1 MQAFTP
7 GTIVCSELLPSPI
20 GWFWNE
26 SPQHWWSIR
35 HELGC
40 LIIIPQNDKGASN
53 SQTDEELDVSMA
65 QLDMFLRNWGYF
77 ASNSSLGGLLG
88 MALDDRG
95 LMQLPSEPKERN
107 MYRLVIVCQEPCQEL
122 CQACASKTLTEI
134 LMHSPMH
141 SFIYSSKTTA
151 SHLWAK
157 LCVTVSEKN
166 LQYSKKH
173 NKTYKI

>member
-1 MQAFTP
+1 MQAFIP
-7 GTIVCSELLPSPI
+7 GSIVCSELLPSPI

-40 LIIIPQNDKGASN
+40 LIIIPQNDIGASN

-65 QLDMFLRNWGYF
+65 QPGMFLRNWGCF

-95 LMQLPSEPKERN
+95 LIQLPSEARG
-107 MYRLVIVCQEPCQEL
+107 
-122 CQACASKTLTEI
+122 
-134 LMHSPMH
+134 
-141 SFIYSSKTTA
+141 
-151 SHLWAK
+151 
-157 LCVTVSEKN
+157 
-166 LQYSKKH
+166 KKH
-173 NKTYKI
+173 VQISDRVPRTVPRTVPGLCLKNTHWDTDVFTHALIHLFINNYCKPPVGQVVCDSFREEFTI